1 MNLRTQLMVEECEP
15 IHGYIITASSDDL
28 VDLKRARSAG
38 TILHLENRLAPFL
51 AGVNDGCL
59 EVGGDIILEA
69 RAQPPRSLGRQM
81 GLDEASAK
89 AGGKAVERAG
99 EMGERPAL
107 GAGAESGDGRSQTAP

>member
-1 MNLRTQLMVEECEP
+1 MCIRDS
-15 IHGYIITASSDDL
+15 IITASSDDL

-99 EMGERPAL
+99 AVSYTHLDVYKRQAKERWRQPA
-107 GAGAESGDGRSQTAP
+107 EIP